1 MIETPPKIWRP
12 KPISK
17 YIPPEYNSDIDEG
30 IFEAEDFGSRTV
42 FKPKSIVSTV
52 APREDIISFGDQQ
65 GDEKELQ
72 KGLKVGSLASGSE
85 KEQVIS
91 MIKKYWDCF
100 CKRGAQRTILEYEF
114 SIDTGTSKPV
124 CCKSRQYGPHESSIM
139 MSQVEALLNNDWI
152 EESQGPWGS
161 IIVLAPKPHQEH
173 IMDIE
178 EFIWRMCV
186 SYRGLNSVTKPFTY
200 PIPRCDDAIGSL
212 NIGAGKIY
220 IITVD
225 ARQGYH
231 QVAVRSADKEK
242 LAFFAPNGKKYTY
255 KVMPFGPMNAPA
267 FYTYMMQKFRDEWD
281 ALFYLILNEMTEL
294 NGQPIKVS
302 PTNEVT
308 LGSVAVQTGSKG
320 IIDDILIWSTALPLV
335 LTYFECVCKVFQK
348 YRVSF
353 RLDKCEFLQN
363 RVEYVGHD
371 LTPDG
376 NCPAQSKFNMI
387 NDWQLPTTGQSLHSF
402 VGLINFYHNYVPYF
416 EIRIKPLR
424 ALHRKFNRKPIP
436 SQEWTADLTAL
447 FEDMKTCL
455 TSSPVLTRYDQSQPV
470 FLKTDWSAAG
480 MGWILLQPAGD
491 SASQAAAK
499 ILRETGE
506 CTFDISKT
514 GARLQP
520 IAYGSRACTDTERH
534 FHSFVGEVAAGRW
547 GIAQNKKYLWGA
559 HFYWFCDCTAVKEVL
574 EYDGS
579 IHMVMRWAQ
588 ELLGYHFT
596 VVHRPARMMIDVD
609 ALTRRFGKP
618 LATHIAVAYF
628 LQQQDQQQRPQAYM
642 NDTFHSGVK
651 VTKVP
656 RDDSKPAVP
665 FPPLTDSFIAK
676 VTMPQTTQ
684 PSEKVTASTIVTSSP
699 ILFTSTPL
707 APAAPEDQHFNT
719 TPRPCQAAAEQYVS
733 WTIINDCA
741 GAILTWICNQS
752 TPAVRWHTNHIFVQP
767 QFMKLFQSI
776 HPQEQVQVK
785 SLKDIM
791 MSEKHLLAVSHII
804 DIIFTPHTDG
814 SIFDWIQFIIKHIQQ
829 QQQTANHQTNLI
841 TLWIGPEHC
850 TESTIMAVKDTIQ
863 DELKDIRYS
872 VTLRKHQFK
881 HHHVAIASYR
891 TCIHIYREE
900 NLWIEQY
907 DQIITNPTR
916 QELGYGE
923 AVDED
928 LNQDSFAAPVI
939 VPPEALKRANAP
951 AQLSLTEP
959 RMIVEVTPPIGSR
972 CHQFNHSAIL
982 DPCHPAT
989 EPSIHSFNDMF
1000 GHRFG
1005 IPYQNS
1011 IGLWTARKISDRELL
1026 QLYGISHSDRAPYST
1041 TEAEES
1047 LLDTSL
1053 VCCVP
1058 PLLFSGLMEAE
1069 TPWAQLLTAFTR
1081 MDDETH
1087 LAAQC
1092 LTISASPAPHTLD
1105 WTHAYG
1111 EDPDTGRIAELLLEC
1126 GHSKTWT
1133 IEQVSPI
1140 NKAYHAALTAGHIQ
1154 PIGGKLVLFK
1164 AILADTK
1171 YIGLIIVPLNLRKP
1185 LFDHYHAGPT
1195 GGHMGEY
1202 KTLYRLR
1209 ARFFWPKMRE
1219 DIKTWVK
1226 GCAHCQSYNAWRNRR
1241 SELYFS
1247 WPVTVPF
1254 WIMHVDLWSP
1264 GATTDN
1270 AGRKGYLLNAMCDIS
1285 QFVISTPVFDISAAN
1300 LAKVYMEQVILNFGI
1315 SAIVVVD
1322 DGSSFKGAFKTMCEQ
1337 LKITFWALSRG
1348 NHKGLSVERYHRY
1361 LNKTQAIVGND
1372 RGTHKTFI
1380 QNAKTSQYAWNSAPI
1395 DNTDIVRSL
1404 VAVGREFRFPLD
1416 IELCPKPPLNDEQN
1430 GALAQYLR
1438 NVSNDSAFATS
1449 VLQIL
1454 IEERR
1459 TAHRERHNQDKPLL
1473 PAFKVGDAVKAH
1485 IQVQSNQSTGQ
1496 VGKLCYRAKGP
1507 FQVTKDLGSGSFEVQ
1522 RYNEPNSA
1530 RRKYKATDLYL
1541 LPPVLYPAEPLD
1553 TMDQRYLNYEHAP
1566 IMHPLQQSL
1575 NIEFYNNKYL
1585 TPNPRHLQGDTT
1597 GEFTIPLDRTALV
1610 TPHGFPTTTELHAE
1624 TNTGIPTIEIEEDQ
1638 YSEDLSTNAEQ
1649 IRSSKD
1655 KLFFVQYT
1663 PEGTMRVRWYLVQVD
1678 IESTMEVNPNFINNG
1693 EYYCVFLA
1701 KHRDD
1706 NPKSDEHSRFW
1717 PDWYRYT
1724 KDPVTKVITYTVR
1737 VLFPPH
1743 RQPDPARYIQ
1753 WATTL
1758 QLHTAST
1765 VLLGP
1770 FDFEA
1775 ISTTNRTKSKV
1786 AQTHWQQCYDICVNS
1801 NITPPTTGSQSY
1813 HQPQS
1818 NKNRASS
1825 SKRSRRQMSHR

>member
-42 FKPKSIVSTV
+42 FKPKTIT
-52 APREDIISFGDQQ
+52 ATATPREDIISFGDQPE
-65 GDEKELQ
+65 DSKELQ
-72 KGLKVGSLASGSE
+72 KGLKVGSLASE
-85 KEQVIS
+85 NEREQVID

-114 SIDTGTSKPV
+114 SIDTGKSKPV
-124 CCKSRQYGPHESSIM
+124 CCRSRQYGPHESSIM
-139 MSQVEALLNNDWI
+139 MTQIKALLDNDWI
-152 EESQGPWGS
+152 EEIQGPWGS

-173 IMDIE
+173 IEDIE
-178 EFIWRMCV
+178 DFIWRMCV
-186 SYRGLNSVTKPFTY
+186 SYRSLNSVTKPFTY

-212 NIGAGKIY
+212 NLGAGRIY

-267 FYTYMMQKFRDEWD
+267 FYTYMMQQFRDEWD
-281 ALFYLILNEMTEL
+281 ALFYLILNEMKEL
-294 NGQPIKVS
+294 NGQAIKVS

-308 LGSVAVQTGSKG
+308 LGGTAVQTGSKG

-353 RLDKCEFLQN
+353 RLDKCEFLKD

-436 SQEWTADLTAL
+436 PQEWTTDLKAL
-447 FEDMKTCL
+447 FEDMKKCL
-455 TSSPVLTRYDQSQPV
+455 TSSPVLTRYDPSQPV

-491 SASQAAAK
+491 TASQAAAK
-499 ILRETGE
+499 VLRETGE
-506 CTFDISKT
+506 CTFDINKS

-520 IAYGSRACTDTERH
+520 ISYGSRACTEAERH

-574 EYDGS
+574 EYDGN
-579 IHMVMRWAQ
+579 IHMVMRWTQ

-596 VVHRPARMMIDVD
+596 IVHRPAKMMADVD

-628 LQQQDQQQRPQAYM
+628 LSSQDRQQRPLAYM
-642 NDTFHSGVK
+642 KDTFHSGVK

-656 RDDSKPAVP
+656 QDEEEPVP
-665 FPPLTDSFIAK
+665 PCPPLTNAFISK
-676 VTMPQTTQ
+676 VTMPHTTQ
-684 PSEKVTASTIVTSSP
+684 QSLKNTISTVITSSP
-699 ILFTSTPL
+699 VLFTSSPL
-707 APAAPEDQHFNT
+707 APAALEDQHFNT
-719 TPRPCQAAAEQYVS
+719 TPRPCQAAATQYIS

-741 GAILTWICNQS
+741 GAILTWIRNQS
-752 TPAVRWHTNHIFVQP
+752 TPAIRWHTNHMFVRP
-767 QFMKLFQSI
+767 QLRKLFQSI
-776 HPQEQVQVK
+776 HPQEKTVIK
-785 SLKDIM
+785 SLKDIIA
-791 MSEKHLLAVSHII
+791 SDANLLNASHIV
-804 DIIFTPHTDG
+804 DITFTPHTDG
-814 SIFDWIQFIIKHIQQ
+814 SIFEWTRLVINHIQQ
-829 QQQTANHQTNLI
+829 QQTISHQTNLT
-841 TLWIGPEHC
+841 TLWVGPEHC
-850 TESTIMAVKDTIQ
+850 TEPTILAIRDTIQ
-863 DELKDIRYS
+863 EELKEIRYT
-872 VTLRKHQFK
+872 VTLRKHQFQL
-881 HHHVAIASYR
+881 HDVAIASYR
-891 TCIHIYREE
+891 TCIHIYKEE
-900 NLWIEQY
+900 NLWIEQGS
-907 DQIITNPTR
+907 QTVTHPIC
-916 QELGYGE
+916 QKLGYGE
-923 AVDED
+923 AINED
-928 LNQDSFAAPVI
+928 LNRDSFAAPVI
-939 VPPEALKRANAP
+939 VPAEALERP
-951 AQLSLTEP
+951 AVIAQSSLREP
-959 RMIVEVTPPIGSR
+959 KMIVEITPPIGSR
-972 CHQFNHSAIL
+972 YHQFNRSAIL
-982 DPCHPAT
+982 DPCHPAM
-989 EPSIHSFNDMF
+989 EPTTQSFNDMF

-1011 IGLWTARKISDRELL
+1011 IGLWTARKISDKELL
-1026 QLYGISHSDRAPYST
+1026 HLYGVNQPDRAPYST

-1053 VCCVP
+1053 LCSVP
-1058 PLLFSGLMEAE
+1058 PLLFASLMEAE
-1069 TPWAQLLTAFTR
+1069 TPWAQLFTAFTR

-1111 EDPDTGRIAELLLEC
+1111 EDPDTGRIAELILDQ

-1133 IEQVSPI
+1133 VEQVSSI
-1140 NKAYHAALTAGHIQ
+1140 NKAYHAALKVGHIQ

-1219 DIKTWVK
+1219 DIKSWAK

-1264 GATTDN
+1264 GVTTDS

-1322 DGSSFKGAFKTMCEQ
+1322 DGSTFKGAFKAMCEQ
-1337 LKITFWALSRG
+1337 LKVTFWALSRG

-1416 IELCPKPPLNDEQN
+1416 IELCPVPPLNDKQN

-1438 NVSNDSAFATS
+1438 DVSNDSAFATS

-1459 TAHRERHNQDKPLL
+1459 SAHCERHNQGKSQS

-1485 IQVQSNQSTGQ
+1485 VQVQSNQSTGQ
-1496 VGKLCYRAKGP
+1496 VGKLSYRAKGP
-1507 FQVTKDLGSGSFEVQ
+1507 FQITEDLGSGSFEVQ

-1530 RRKYKATDLYL
+1530 RRKYKAIDLYL

-1575 NIEFYNNKYL
+1575 NIEFYNNQYL
-1585 TPNPRHLQGDTT
+1585 NPDPQHLQGDTT
-1597 GEFTIPLDRTALV
+1597 GTFTIPLDQAALE
-1610 TPHGFPTTTELHAE
+1610 TPHVFPTTMELHAE
-1624 TNTGIPTIEIEEDQ
+1624 SNTDMSAIEVEEDHHT
-1638 YSEDLSTNAEQ
+1638 DAPSTKAEQ
-1649 IRSSKD
+1649 IVSSKD
-1655 KLFFVQYT
+1655 KLFFIQYT
-1663 PEGTMRVRWYLVQVD
+1663 PEGTMKARWYLVQVD
-1678 IESTMEVNPNFINNG
+1678 MESTAEVNPNYSTNG

-1724 KDPVTKVITYTVR
+1724 KDPITGIITYTVR

-1758 QLHTAST
+1758 QLHTTPT

-1775 ISTTNRTKSKV
+1775 TGTTNRTKSKV
-1786 AQTHWQQCYDICVNS
+1786 AKINWQQCYDICVNN

-1813 HQPQS
+1813 NQPRS
-1818 NKNRASS
+1818 NKTKAPSK
-1825 SKRSRRQMSHR
+1825 KRSRRCMSHS